1 MKTEKINSII
11 KKAKAGD
18 EVSMEYLLKE
28 YLSLVRKKATGLF
41 LMGADKDDL
50 LQEGMIGLFKAI
62 LNYDETKEASFDTFA
77 ALCIN
82 RQMFSAIKGAN
93 RKKHKLINE
102 YISIYTED
110 KEDIPLAIPDEKYN
124 PEVIVTE
131 TEALHNLE
139 DMIRNKL
146 SSMENKV
153 LDMLIEGHSVA
164 YMSKKTGKNAKS
176 VDNAIQRIKSKV
188 RNILKEEH

>member
-139 DMIRNKL
+139 NMIRNKL
-146 SSMENKV
+146 SNMESKV

-164 YMSKKTGKNAKS
+164 YMSKKIGKNAKS

>member
-28 YLSLVRKKATGLF
+28 YSSLVRKKATGLF

-164 YMSKKTGKNAKS
+164 YMSKKIGKNAKS

>member
-28 YLSLVRKKATGLF
+28 YSSLVRKKATGLF

-139 DMIRNKL
+139 NMIRNKL
-146 SSMENKV
+146 SSMESKV

>member
-28 YLSLVRKKATGLF
+28 YSSLVRKKATGLF

-50 LQEGMIGLFKAI
+50 LQEGMIGLFKAV

-139 DMIRNKL
+139 NMIRNKL
-146 SSMENKV
+146 SNMESKV

>member
-1 MKTEKINSII
+1 M
-11 KKAKAGD
+11 
-18 EVSMEYLLKE
+18 
-28 YLSLVRKKATGLF
+28 RKKATGLF

-164 YMSKKTGKNAKS
+164 YMSKKIGKNAKS

>member
-62 LNYDETKEASFDTFA
+62 LN
-77 ALCIN
+77 
-82 RQMFSAIKGAN
+82 
-93 RKKHKLINE
+93 
-102 YISIYTED
+102 
-110 KEDIPLAIPDEKYN
+110 
-124 PEVIVTE
+124 
-131 TEALHNLE
+131 
-139 DMIRNKL
+139 
-146 SSMENKV
+146 
-153 LDMLIEGHSVA
+153 
-164 YMSKKTGKNAKS
+164 
-176 VDNAIQRIKSKV
+176 
-188 RNILKEEH
+188 

>member
-1 MKTEKINSII
+1 MKTEKTNSII
-11 KKAKAGD
+11 KKARAGD

-28 YLSLVRKKATGLF
+28 YSSLVRKKATGLF

-164 YMSKKTGKNAKS
+164 YMSKKIGKNAKS

>member
-1 MKTEKINSII
+1 MKTEKTNSII
-11 KKAKAGD
+11 KKARAGD

-28 YLSLVRKKATGLF
+28 YSSLVRKKATGLF

-139 DMIRNKL
+139 NMIRNKL
-146 SSMENKV
+146 SNMESKV

>member
-77 ALCIN
+77 AYRLKFHLC
-82 RQMFSAIKGAN
+82 
-93 RKKHKLINE
+93 
-102 YISIYTED
+102 
-110 KEDIPLAIPDEKYN
+110 
-124 PEVIVTE
+124 
-131 TEALHNLE
+131 
-139 DMIRNKL
+139 
-146 SSMENKV
+146 
-153 LDMLIEGHSVA
+153 
-164 YMSKKTGKNAKS
+164 
-176 VDNAIQRIKSKV
+176 
-188 RNILKEEH
+188 

>member
-1 MKTEKINSII
+1 MKTEKTNSII

-28 YLSLVRKKATGLF
+28 YSSLVRKKATGLF

-139 DMIRNKL
+139 NMIRNKL
-146 SSMENKV
+146 SNMESKV

>member
-164 YMSKKTGKNAKS
+164 YMSKKIGKNAKS

>member
-28 YLSLVRKKATGLF
+28 YSSLVRKKATGLF

-139 DMIRNKL
+139 NMIRNKL
-146 SSMENKV
+146 SNMESKV

>member
-164 YMSKKTGKNAKS
+164 YMSKKIGKNAKS
-176 VDNAIQRIKSKV
+176 VDNSIQRIKSKV

>member
-139 DMIRNKL
+139 NMIRNKL
-146 SSMENKV
+146 SSMESKV

-164 YMSKKTGKNAKS
+164 YMSKKIGKNAKS

>member
-11 KKAKAGD
+11 KKARAGD

-28 YLSLVRKKATGLF
+28 YSSLVRKKATGLF

-139 DMIRNKL
+139 NMIRNKL
-146 SSMENKV
+146 SNMESKV

>member
-139 DMIRNKL
+139 NMIRNKL
-146 SSMENKV
+146 SSMESKV